1 MSFRWYGASDP
12 VTLAQIRQ
20 IPGMHGI
27 VSALYHRAPGDVWPA
42 AEIANL
48 REGIGEHGLA
58 FELVESV
65 PVHEDIKLGK
75 PQRDHW
81 IENYGRTLENLAA
94 AGVRVVCY
102 NFMPVFDWTRTSL
115 DRPLPDGSNSLAFS
129 VSDAA
134 AIDFSRGMS
143 LPGWDSQRTPAE
155 FRALIA
161 QYESVDENAL
171 RDHLAYF
178 LAAIVPVAAAEGIK
192 LALHPDDPPR
202 PIFGLPR
209 IVKNAADIRRILAM
223 DDRAENGLT
232 LCSGSLG
239 ADLRND
245 VPAMVREFGSRG
257 RIHFAHMRNVKAQAN
272 GDFQETSHLS
282 QDGSLDMAAIVRA
295 YCEIGFDGYVRP
307 DHGRNIWGE
316 HGNPGYGLYD
326 RALGVAYLNGLWE
339 ASSSAAGA

>member
-1 MSFRWYGASDP
+1 MCFRWYGASDP
-12 VTLAQIRQ
+12 VTIAQIRQ

-27 VSALYHRAPGDVWPA
+27 VSALYHRAPGDVWPTD
-42 AEIANL
+42 EIVAL
-48 REGIGEHGLA
+48 RDSIAGHGLA

-65 PVHEDIKLGK
+65 PVHEEIKLGL
-75 PQRDHW
+75 PSRDRW
-81 IENYGRTLENLAA
+81 IDHYNQTLQNLAA

-115 DRPLPDGSNSLAFS
+115 DRPLPDGSNSLAFD
-129 VSDAA
+129 VAEAA
-134 AIDFSRGMS
+134 AIDFSRGMP

-161 QYESVDENAL
+161 QYEGIDESAL

-178 LAAIVPVAAAEGIK
+178 LEAILPAAAAAGIRM
-192 LALHPDDPPR
+192 ALHPDDPPR

-209 IVKNAADIRRILAM
+209 IVKNAEDLRRILAM
-223 DDRAENGLT
+223 DDRVENGLT

-239 ADLRND
+239 ADLNND
-245 VPAMVREFGSRG
+245 VPAMVREFGGRG
-257 RIHFAHMRNVKAQAN
+257 RIHFAHMRNVRVNGN

-282 QDGSLDMAAIVRA
+282 RDGSLDMAAIVRA
-295 YCEIGFDGYVRP
+295 YCDVGFSGYVRP

-339 ASSSAAGA
+339 ASSFEPGR